1 METILADWRQRWPAA
16 FTKPVPLAVGISR
29 HIKEALRAEDKAI
42 DRKAIGV
49 ALHRWTMQGAYLR
62 AIVRGES
69 RRNLDGSEAGLPDDA
84 ARQYAQKLLDERAAR
99 QAAERERQKQ
109 EQLVD

>member
-1 METILADWRQRWPAA
+1 METILIDWRRRWPAA

-29 HIKEALRAEDKAI
+29 HIKEAQRAEGKAI

-62 AIVRGES
+62 AIVRGEISPQSGWQRGGSS
-69 RRNLDGSEAGLPDDA
+69 R
-84 ARQYAQKLLDERAAR
+84 
-99 QAAERERQKQ
+99 
-109 EQLVD
+109 